1 MPGQNAALLNLD
13 HAHCRAICDEI
24 GERLGLIMR
33 PVASD
38 IPPRLLY
45 LIGKLAE
52 LESTE
57 LENLVLPR
65 LESMPSIAPSAEEMS
80 QAAGDIAANAA

>member
-1 MPGQNAALLNLD
+1 MMEQNAAFVNLD

-24 GERLGLIMR
+24 GERLGFILK
-33 PVASD
+33 PAASD

-52 LESTE
+52 QEMAGLPQLE
-57 LENLVLPR
+57 LA
-65 LESMPSIAPSAEEMS
+65 PSIAPSIEEMAHATAVLVE
-80 QAAGDIAANAA
+80 AA

>member
-1 MPGQNAALLNLD
+1 MKQNAALLNLD

-33 PVASD
+33 PAASD

-52 LESTE
+52 LENSA
-57 LENLVLPR
+57 LPR
-65 LESMPSIAPSAEEMS
+65 LESAPSIAPSVEEMS
-80 QAAGDIAANAA
+80 QAADDITANAA

>member
-33 PVASD
+33 PAASD
-38 IPPRLLY
+38 IPPRLLH

-52 LESTE
+52 LESAE
-57 LENLVLPR
+57 LEDLALPR
-65 LESMPSIAPSAEEMS
+65 LESMPSIAPSVEEMS
-80 QAAGDIAANAA
+80 QPADDITADAA